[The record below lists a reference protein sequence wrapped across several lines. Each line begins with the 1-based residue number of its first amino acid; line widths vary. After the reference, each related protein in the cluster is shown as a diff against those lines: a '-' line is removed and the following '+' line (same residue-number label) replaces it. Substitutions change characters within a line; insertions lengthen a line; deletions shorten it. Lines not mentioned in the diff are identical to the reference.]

1 MTREEK
7 KKIEMYVNGRE
18 EKRREE
24 KRRFSGTVHDSENNR
39 AMTANLSFFT
49 TPSVTHLNDS
59 HDAPDIFNTVSRIVG
74 ALILSLAFLL
84 GFPGNLFIIFSI
96 MVQSHKRSITTLL
109 ILNLAFADGCL
120 MAITFFFV
128 VYVAVKNW
136 IFGRFLCKALFFLCK
151 TNMYASIMLIML
163 MSLHRLVVIVWP
175 QRVSVLKDRRAMRHL
190 LVGLWILVPLLSL
203 PPVVFRDLQHR
214 KDLSWVCMPNHTLP
228 QYVVLQYTM
237 ETVVGF
243 LIPYVVIVCSYVCIL
258 RHLRRT
264 QFKRRIRSE
273 NLILGIVVFFGI
285 FWLPYHFINVIQVVA
300 TLTPEDST
308 FKNSLDRIWSS
319 GRTVASSVAFIS
331 SCVNPVFYT
340 FAARSYIRSNGLSFM
355 ARLFEGTGRDLGLK
369 KLRQRDAF
377 GLKSL
382 DSSSSSGTAANKK

>member
-1 MTREEK
+1 
-7 KKIEMYVNGRE
+7 
-18 EKRREE
+18 
-24 KRRFSGTVHDSENNR
+24 
-39 AMTANLSFFT
+39 MTANLSFFT

-273 NLILGIVVFFGI
+273 NLILAMRVS
-285 FWLPYHFINVIQVVA
+285 
-300 TLTPEDST
+300 TLCLFLLSAG
-308 FKNSLDRIWSS
+308 SLDRIWSS

-382 DSSSSSGTAANKK
+382 DSSSKNCERITSKSSLL